1 MGARFLLIHQSAWKY
16 GFSEV
21 RLLRAARSD
30 RCTTERHKLLG
41 CPRRGRSVEPPPK
54 KKHLGTRGGVRASD
68 AASYLITQ
76 RLAGFGCFWIRK
88 AWKTDA

>member
-1 MGARFLLIHQSAWKY
+1 
-16 GFSEV
+16 
-21 RLLRAARSD
+21 
-30 RCTTERHKLLG
+30 
-41 CPRRGRSVEPPPK
+41 
-54 KKHLGTRGGVRASD
+54 LGTRGGVRASD